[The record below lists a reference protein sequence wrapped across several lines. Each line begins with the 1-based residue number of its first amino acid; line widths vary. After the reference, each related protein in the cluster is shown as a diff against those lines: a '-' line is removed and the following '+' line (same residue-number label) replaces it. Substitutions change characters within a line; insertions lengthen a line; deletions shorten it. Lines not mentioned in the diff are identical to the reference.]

1 MKDISYF
8 PNSRT
13 RAELQNVDK
22 ELAGKEEHFEK
33 VQLLLNE
40 RMQELQALEK
50 KPWKSFRLKSEK
62 KGEDEQL
69 QVKREIEETKGEISR
84 CVDSI
89 ELSESELEEADSR
102 RRKAFVEIDSTKGKV
117 EELEEKK
124 LKPKT

>member
-1 MKDISYF
+1 MRECRNFRHLKK
-8 PNSRT
+8 T
-13 RAELQNVDK
+13 LEELSV
-22 ELAGKEEHFEK
+22 EI
-33 VQLLLNE
+33 
-40 RMQELQALEK
+40 R
-50 KPWKSFRLKSEK
+50 K

-117 EELEEKK
+117 EELEEKN
-124 LKPKT
+124 